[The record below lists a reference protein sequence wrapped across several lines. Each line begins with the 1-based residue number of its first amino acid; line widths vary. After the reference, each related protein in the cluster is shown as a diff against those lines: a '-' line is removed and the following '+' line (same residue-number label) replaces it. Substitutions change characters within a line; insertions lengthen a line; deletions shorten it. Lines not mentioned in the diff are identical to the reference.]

1 MYIVPWI
8 CVLQD
13 GTLIGWE
20 VLLTILWEFPLLA
33 WATGKMQKNLGNLGK
48 HFTKPLIQVTA
59 RPSMT
64 LRSSLLNILRFIR
77 LRFFR
82 KLDSHSR
89 KTRWRD
95 EMAVQMRGADDSRV
109 QGDQSR
115 CYLCFVDIQ
124 NSKQRL
130 HFSVCSLYWNTTS
143 VLVSTTPRERDGS
156 PCN

>member
-1 MYIVPWI
+1 MYIVPWSWI

-64 LRSSLLNILRFIR
+64 LRSSLLDILRFIR

-109 QGDQSR
+109 HRTGWPIPLLLMFCWHPKFKTKVAFQ
-115 CYLCFVDIQ
+115 CMLLILKHNFCFGV
-124 NSKQRL
+124 N
-130 HFSVCSLYWNTTS
+130 NT
-143 VLVSTTPRERDGS
+143 
-156 PCN
+156 